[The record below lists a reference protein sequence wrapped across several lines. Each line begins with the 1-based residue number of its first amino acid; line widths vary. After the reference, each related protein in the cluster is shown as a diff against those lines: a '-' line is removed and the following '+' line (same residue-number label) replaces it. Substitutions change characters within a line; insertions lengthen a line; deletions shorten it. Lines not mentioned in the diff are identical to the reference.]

1 MRLLHSLKVDRDE
14 YFRQE
19 ESIHELGRDVQV
31 RYCRPMIERN
41 FSAQYKNEGR
51 KVIVRVRDASQT
63 RSESSKLP
71 GSWIEE
77 RGGFERDEFGRY
89 VFRDA
94 TLFQSTPFQS
104 RAEAQW
110 LHLRDHSYG

>member
-1 MRLLHSLKVDRDE
+1 MRLLHSLKVDLVE

-19 ESIHELGRDVQV
+19 ESIHELGRVVQV
-31 RYCRPMIERN
+31 RYRRPMIERN
-41 FSAQYKNEGR
+41 FSAQYENEGR
-51 KVIVRVRDASQT
+51 KVIAGVRDASQT

-94 TLFQSTPFQS
+94 TPFQSTPFHS
-104 RAEAQW
+104 RAEAQ
-110 LHLRDHSYG
+110 